1 MPGDL
6 SVPLSLST
14 ICQGNL
20 EKEFQRLYPELVNS
34 LGEKDKASLNITIT
48 LTRVPNTTTMVALDY
63 KLKATFP
70 PIARSSLCA
79 ITQGGKLQTD
89 APPKYQQIS
98 MVQGGKE

>member
-1 MPGDL
+1 MAGDF

-20 EKEFQRLYPELVNS
+20 EKEFQRIYPELVEA
-34 LGEKDKASLNITIT
+34 LGEKDKASITIT
-48 LTRVPNTTTMVALDY
+48 ITMYRVPNTTTMISTDY

-70 PIARSSLCA
+70 PLTKSSVCK